1 MSIPEQFIRRPV
13 MTTLVTSAITLF
25 GWMAYERLPVSDLP
39 NVDFPSI
46 SVSASLPGASPE
58 TMAASVATPLEQQFS
73 SIAGIESMTS
83 TSSLGSTSITM
94 QFSLDRNIDGAAQD
108 VQSAI
113 AAVQRRLP
121 RDMPSPPSFRKSN
134 PNDDSILLLALSSK
148 TLALSEVNEF
158 AETVLAQR
166 ISTVDGV
173 SQVNVFGAQKYAV
186 RVRIDPRALASRS
199 IGIDEVRTALDT
211 NNVNLPAGV
220 IDGASKATTL
230 LATGQL
236 KDAAGFRNVIVTY
249 RNGAAVRLGD
259 VAQVT
264 DSVENEKSIS
274 WFDPRM
280 VNGVEDPEFAAG
292 TKQTRAIILSIQ
304 RQPGTNT
311 IKVVDGIKE
320 LLPAFRAQLPA
331 TIELETVVDRSI
343 AIRESVHDVKFTL
356 VLAIILV
363 VLVIF
368 LFLRA
373 LSATIIPSIAMPIAI
388 IGTFA
393 VMYFFG
399 FSINNVT
406 LLALTL
412 SVGFVVDDA
421 IVMLENIVRHI
432 EKGESV
438 MAASLRGSREI
449 GFTIVS
455 MTISLVAVFIPV
467 LFMGGVLGRLLHE
480 FAITISAA
488 ILVSG
493 FVSLTLIPMLCSR
506 FLKPVD
512 HAKKHGKI
520 YQTSERVFQQ
530 SVDFY
535 ERTLRFS
542 LRRRTLTM
550 GIALATVGLTLWLIV
565 IIPKGFIPTEDTGR
579 LQVIVEA
586 AQDTSFDAMVGY
598 QLKVMAAIKANPHV
612 KDVIAF
618 VGGFGRSGSG
628 TSNTSRMF
636 VGLVDTDRPGA
647 GDIAQQLRVATA
659 GIPGVRV
666 FPTVPPS
673 IRLGSRGS
681 SSVYQYTLYGTDLQ
695 EIYRVAPL
703 LLERVRELPGIIDVG
718 SDLQITSP
726 QLIIDIDRDK
736 TSSLGLNAQQVQE
749 ALYSAF
755 GARQVSTIYT
765 STNQYAV
772 ILELEEKY
780 LRDPASLSL
789 LYLRNREGKLIPLE
803 SVAKLRSSVGPL
815 TVAHLGQV
823 PAVTISFNL
832 KPELSLSQ
840 ATEEIEKIAR
850 EILPATVSGTFQ
862 GTAAAFTSS
871 LRGLG
876 LTLIIAVLV
885 IYLVLGILY
894 EDFVHPVT
902 ILSGLPAATF
912 GALVTLLTFGQELN
926 MYGYVGLIMLIGIV
940 KKNAIMMIDFALD
953 ARRQHGKSAEDA
965 IFEACIVRF
974 RPIMMTTFAA
984 IAGTLPIALGW
995 GAGADAR
1002 RTLGLAVV
1010 GGLVV
1015 SQILTLYITPVF
1027 YLYMER
1033 FSKHLTPKPVSEL
1046 ESSTAPLPEPAFSGK

>member
-1 MSIPEQFIRRPV
+1 MSIPEHFIRRPV

-39 NVDFPSI
+39 NVDFPTI

-83 TSSLGSTSITM
+83 TSSLGSTSVTM
-94 QFSLDRNIDGAAQD
+94 QFTLDRSIDGAAQD

-121 RDMPSPPSFRKSN
+121 QDMPSPPSFRKSN

-148 TLALSEVNEF
+148 TLALSEINEL

-186 RVRIDPRALASRS
+186 RVRVDPRALASRS
-199 IGIDEVRTALDT
+199 IGIDEVRTALST

-264 DSVENEKSIS
+264 DSVENEKSVS
-274 WFDPRM
+274 WFDPRFI
-280 VNGVEDPEFAAG
+280 NGIEDPEFAAG
-292 TKQTRAIILSIQ
+292 TKETRAIVLSIQ

-331 TIELETVVDRSI
+331 TIDLEIVVDRSI
-343 AIRESVHDVKFTL
+343 SIRDSVHDVKFTL

-438 MAASLRGSREI
+438 VAASLRGSREI

-512 HAKKHGKI
+512 HAKQHGKI
-520 YQTSERVFQQ
+520 YAASERVFQR

-535 ERTLRFS
+535 ERTLRYS
-542 LRRRTLTM
+542 LRRRVLTM
-550 GIALATVGLTLWLIV
+550 GVALATVGLTLWLIV

-579 LQVIVEA
+579 IQVIVEA
-586 AQDTSFDAMVGY
+586 AQDTSFEAMTGY
-598 QLKVMAAIKANPHV
+598 QRKVMAAIKANPGV
-612 KDVIAF
+612 RDIIAF
-618 VGGFGRSGSG
+618 TGSYGRGGGA
-628 TSNTSRMF
+628 SNTGRMF
-636 VGLVDTDRPGA
+636 VGLVDTDRLPA
-647 GDIAQQLRVATA
+647 AEIAQQLRAATA

-695 EIYRVAPL
+695 ELYRTTPL
-703 LLERVRELPGIIDVG
+703 VLERVREVPGIIDVS

-755 GARQVSTIYT
+755 GSRQVSTIYT

-780 LRDPASLSL
+780 LRDPASLAL

-803 SVAKLRSSVGPL
+803 AVAKLRPSAGPL

-832 KPELSLSQ
+832 KPELALSQ

-871 LRGLG
+871 LQGLG

-894 EDFVHPVT
+894 EDFVHPIT

-912 GALVTLLTFGQELN
+912 GALVTLLAFGEELN

-1033 FSKHLTPKPVSEL
+1033 FSKHLTPKPVTEI
-1046 ESSTAPLPEPAFSGK
+1046 EGSSTALPQPAFLGK

>member
-1 MSIPEQFIRRPV
+1 MNIPEQFIRRPV
-13 MTTLVTSAITLF
+13 MTTLVTAAITLF

-39 NVDFPSI
+39 NVDFPTI

-58 TMAASVATPLEQQFS
+58 TMAAAVATPLEQQFS
-73 SIAGIESMTS
+73 SIAGIESMSS
-83 TSSLGSTSITM
+83 TSSLGNTSITM
-94 QFSLDRNIDGAAQD
+94 QFNLDRNIDGAAQD

-121 RDMPSPPSFRKSN
+121 RDMPNPPSFRKSN
-134 PNDDSILLLALSSK
+134 PSDDSILLIALSSQ

-173 SQVNVFGAQKYAV
+173 AQVNVFGAQKYAV
-186 RVRIDPRALASRS
+186 RVQLDPRSLASRG

-211 NNVNLPAGV
+211 NNVNLPAGL
-220 IDGASKATTL
+220 IDGASKSTTL

-236 KDAAGFRNVIVTY
+236 KNADSFRKVIITY
-249 RNGAAVRLGD
+249 RNGAPVRLGD
-259 VAQVT
+259 VATVS
-264 DSVENEKSIS
+264 DSVENLKSFS
-274 WFDPRM
+274 WFDARFKD
-280 VNGVEDPEFAAG
+280 GVEDPEFAG
-292 TKQTRAIILSIQ
+292 GKKNTRAIVLSIQ

-311 IKVVDGIKE
+311 IKVVDGVKA

-356 VLAIILV
+356 VLAIVLV

-368 LFLRA
+368 LFLRS
-373 LSATIIPSIAMPIAI
+373 LSATVIPSIAMPIAV

-393 VMYFFG
+393 VMYFFN
-399 FSINNVT
+399 FSIDNIS

-438 MAASLRGSREI
+438 MAASIRGSREI
-449 GFTIVS
+449 GFTIIS

-480 FAITISAA
+480 FAVTISAA

-493 FVSLTLIPMLCSR
+493 FVSLTLTPMLCSR
-506 FLKPVD
+506 FLKPIN
-512 HAKKHGKI
+512 HAETHGRF
-520 YQTSERVFQQ
+520 YRSTERLFQR

-535 ERTLRFS
+535 ERTLRFA
-542 LRRRTLTM
+542 LRWRTATMVVALSTIVLT
-550 GIALATVGLTLWLIV
+550 GVLLV
-565 IIPKGFIPTEDTGR
+565 ITPKGFIPTEDTGR
-579 LQVIVEA
+579 IQIQIEA
-586 AQDTSFDAMVGY
+586 AQDSSFEAMVGY
-598 QLKVMAAIKANPHV
+598 QTAVSAAIKRNPYV
-612 KDVIAF
+612 KDSIVF
-618 VGGFGRSGSG
+618 LGGGGRGG
-628 TSNTSRMF
+628 GASNTSRMF
-636 VGLVDTDRPGA
+636 VSLVDGKRPNA
-647 GDIAQQLRVATA
+647 GQVAQMLRAETA

-681 SSVYQYTLYGTDLQ
+681 SSVYQYSLYGTDLQ
-695 EIYRVAPL
+695 ELYRVTPVL
-703 LLERVRELPGIIDVG
+703 VERVREISGVIDVS

-736 TSSLGLNAQQVQE
+736 ASSLGLNAQQVE
-749 ALYSAF
+749 ETLYSAF
-755 GARQVSTIYT
+755 GSRQVSTIYT
-765 STNQYAV
+765 STNQYSV
-772 ILELEEKY
+772 ILELAEKY

-803 SVAKLRSSVGPL
+803 SVAKLRPSVGPL

-832 KPELSLSQ
+832 RADLSLSE
-840 ATEEIEKIAR
+840 ATEQIEKIAR
-850 EILPATVSGTFQ
+850 EVLPATVSGTFQ

-871 LRGLG
+871 LNGLG
-876 LTLIIAVLV
+876 LTLLIAVLV

-894 EDFVHPVT
+894 EDFVHPIT

-912 GALVTLLTFGQELN
+912 GALVTLLIFGQELN

-953 ARRQHGKSAEDA
+953 ARRHQGKSAEDA

-1010 GGLVV
+1010 GGLLV
-1015 SQILTLYITPVF
+1015 SQVLTLYITPVF
-1027 YLYMER
+1027 YLFMER
-1033 FSKHLTPKPVSEL
+1033 FTKHLTPKPVPEIVPGA
-1046 ESSTAPLPEPAFSGK
+1046 TAEPALAVR

>member
-1 MSIPEQFIRRPV
+1 MSIPEHFIRRPV

-39 NVDFPSI
+39 NVDFPTI

-83 TSSLGSTSITM
+83 TSSLGSTSVTM
-94 QFSLDRNIDGAAQD
+94 QYTLDRSIDGAAQD

-121 RDMPSPPSFRKSN
+121 QDMPSPPSFRKSN

-148 TLALSEVNEF
+148 TLALSEINEL

-186 RVRIDPRALASRS
+186 RVRVDPRALASRS
-199 IGIDEVRTALDT
+199 IGIDEVRTALST

-264 DSVENEKSIS
+264 DSVENEKSVS
-274 WFDPRM
+274 WFDPRFI
-280 VNGVEDPEFAAG
+280 NGIEDPEFAAG
-292 TKQTRAIILSIQ
+292 TKETRAIVLSIQ

-331 TIELETVVDRSI
+331 TIDLEIVVDRSI
-343 AIRESVHDVKFTL
+343 SIRDSVHDVKFTL

-438 MAASLRGSREI
+438 VAASLRGSREI

-512 HAKKHGKI
+512 HAKQHGKI
-520 YQTSERVFQQ
+520 YAASERVFQR

-535 ERTLRFS
+535 ERTLRYS
-542 LRRRTLTM
+542 LRRRVLTM
-550 GIALATVGLTLWLIV
+550 GVALATVGLTLWLIV

-579 LQVIVEA
+579 IQVIVEA
-586 AQDTSFDAMVGY
+586 AQDTSFEAMTGY
-598 QLKVMAAIKANPHV
+598 QRKVMAAIKANPGV
-612 KDVIAF
+612 RDIIAF
-618 VGGFGRSGSG
+618 TGSYGRGGGA
-628 TSNTSRMF
+628 SNTGRMF
-636 VGLVDTDRPGA
+636 VGLVDTDRLPA
-647 GDIAQQLRVATA
+647 AEIAQQLRAATA

-695 EIYRVAPL
+695 ELYRTTPL
-703 LLERVRELPGIIDVG
+703 VLERVREVPGIIDVS

-755 GARQVSTIYT
+755 GSRQVSTIYT

-780 LRDPASLSL
+780 LRDPASLAL

-803 SVAKLRSSVGPL
+803 AVAKLRPSVGPL

-832 KPELSLSQ
+832 KPELALSQ

-871 LRGLG
+871 LQGLG

-894 EDFVHPVT
+894 EDFVHPIT

-912 GALVTLLTFGQELN
+912 GALVTLLAFGEELN

-1033 FSKHLTPKPVSEL
+1033 FSKHLTPKPITEI
-1046 ESSTAPLPEPAFSGK
+1046 EGSSTALPQPAFLGK

>member
-1 MSIPEQFIRRPV
+1 MSIPEHFIRRPV

-39 NVDFPSI
+39 NVDFPTI

-83 TSSLGSTSITM
+83 TSSLGSTSVTM
-94 QFSLDRNIDGAAQD
+94 QFTLDRSIDGAAQD

-121 RDMPSPPSFRKSN
+121 QDMPSPPSFRKSN

-148 TLALSEVNEF
+148 TLALSEINEL

-186 RVRIDPRALASRS
+186 RVRVDPRALASRS
-199 IGIDEVRTALDT
+199 IGIDEVRTALST

-264 DSVENEKSIS
+264 DSVENEKSVS
-274 WFDPRM
+274 WFDPRFI
-280 VNGVEDPEFAAG
+280 NGIEDPEFAAG
-292 TKQTRAIILSIQ
+292 TKETRAIVLSIQ

-331 TIELETVVDRSI
+331 TIDLEIVVDRSI
-343 AIRESVHDVKFTL
+343 SIRDSVHDVKFTL

-438 MAASLRGSREI
+438 VAASLRGSREI

-512 HAKKHGKI
+512 HAKQHGKI
-520 YQTSERVFQQ
+520 YAASERVFQR

-535 ERTLRFS
+535 ERTLRYS
-542 LRRRTLTM
+542 LRRRVLTM
-550 GIALATVGLTLWLIV
+550 GVALATVGLTLWLIV

-579 LQVIVEA
+579 IQVIVEA
-586 AQDTSFDAMVGY
+586 AQDTSFEAMTGY
-598 QLKVMAAIKANPHV
+598 QRKVMAAIKANPGV
-612 KDVIAF
+612 RDIIAF
-618 VGGFGRSGSG
+618 TGSYGRGGGA
-628 TSNTSRMF
+628 SNTGRMF
-636 VGLVDTDRPGA
+636 VGLVDTDRLPA
-647 GDIAQQLRVATA
+647 AEIAQQLRAATA

-695 EIYRVAPL
+695 ELYRTTPL
-703 LLERVRELPGIIDVG
+703 VLERVREVPGIIDVS

-755 GARQVSTIYT
+755 GSRQVSTIYT

-780 LRDPASLSL
+780 LRDPASLAL

-803 SVAKLRSSVGPL
+803 AVAKLRPSVGPL

-832 KPELSLSQ
+832 KPELALSQ

-871 LRGLG
+871 LQGLG

-894 EDFVHPVT
+894 EDFVHPIT

-912 GALVTLLTFGQELN
+912 GALVTLLAFGEELN

-1033 FSKHLTPKPVSEL
+1033 FSKHLTPKPVTEI
-1046 ESSTAPLPEPAFSGK
+1046 EGSSTALPQPAFLGK

>member
-1 MSIPEQFIRRPV
+1 MSIPEHFIRRPV

-39 NVDFPSI
+39 NVDFPTI

-83 TSSLGSTSITM
+83 TSSLGSTSVTM
-94 QFSLDRNIDGAAQD
+94 QFTLDRSIDGAAQD
-108 VQSAI
+108 VQSAN

-121 RDMPSPPSFRKSN
+121 QDMPSPPSFRKSN

-148 TLALSEVNEF
+148 TLALSEINEL

-186 RVRIDPRALASRS
+186 RVRVDPRALASRS
-199 IGIDEVRTALDT
+199 IGIDEVRTALST

-264 DSVENEKSIS
+264 DSVENEKSVS
-274 WFDPRM
+274 WFDPRFI
-280 VNGVEDPEFAAG
+280 NGIEDPEFAAG
-292 TKQTRAIILSIQ
+292 TKETRAIVLSIQ

-331 TIELETVVDRSI
+331 TIDLEIVVDRSI
-343 AIRESVHDVKFTL
+343 SIRDSVHDVKFTL

-438 MAASLRGSREI
+438 VAASLRGSREI

-512 HAKKHGKI
+512 HAKQHGKI
-520 YQTSERVFQQ
+520 YAASERVFQR

-535 ERTLRFS
+535 ERTLRYS
-542 LRRRTLTM
+542 LRRRVLTM
-550 GIALATVGLTLWLIV
+550 GVALATVGLTLWLIV

-579 LQVIVEA
+579 IQVIVEA
-586 AQDTSFDAMVGY
+586 AQDTSFEAMTGY
-598 QLKVMAAIKANPHV
+598 QRKVMAAIKANPGV
-612 KDVIAF
+612 RDIIAF
-618 VGGFGRSGSG
+618 TGSYGRGGGA
-628 TSNTSRMF
+628 SNTGRMF
-636 VGLVDTDRPGA
+636 VGLVDTDRLPA
-647 GDIAQQLRVATA
+647 AEIAQQLRAATA

-695 EIYRVAPL
+695 ELYRTTPL
-703 LLERVRELPGIIDVG
+703 VLERVREVPGIIDVS

-755 GARQVSTIYT
+755 GSRQVSTIYT

-780 LRDPASLSL
+780 LRDPASLAL

-803 SVAKLRSSVGPL
+803 AVAKLRPSVGPL

-832 KPELSLSQ
+832 KPELALSQ

-871 LRGLG
+871 LQGLG

-894 EDFVHPVT
+894 EDFVHPIT

-912 GALVTLLTFGQELN
+912 GALVTLLAFGEELN

-1033 FSKHLTPKPVSEL
+1033 FSKHLTPKPVTEIEGSP
-1046 ESSTAPLPEPAFSGK
+1046 TALPQPAFLGK

>member
-1 MSIPEQFIRRPV
+1 MSIPEHFIRRPV

-39 NVDFPSI
+39 NVDFPTI

-83 TSSLGSTSITM
+83 TSSLGSTSVTM
-94 QFSLDRNIDGAAQD
+94 QFTLDRSIDGAAQD

-121 RDMPSPPSFRKSN
+121 QDMPSPPSFRKSN

-148 TLALSEVNEF
+148 TLALSEINEL

-186 RVRIDPRALASRS
+186 RVRVDPRALASRS
-199 IGIDEVRTALDT
+199 IGIDEVRTALST

-264 DSVENEKSIS
+264 DSVENEKSVS
-274 WFDPRM
+274 WFDPRFI
-280 VNGVEDPEFAAG
+280 NGIEDPEFAAG
-292 TKQTRAIILSIQ
+292 TKETRAIVLSIQ

-331 TIELETVVDRSI
+331 TIDLEIVVDRSI
-343 AIRESVHDVKFTL
+343 SIRDSVHDVKFTL

-438 MAASLRGSREI
+438 VAASLRGSREI

-512 HAKKHGKI
+512 HAKQHGKI
-520 YQTSERVFQQ
+520 YAASERVFQR

-535 ERTLRFS
+535 ERTLRYS
-542 LRRRTLTM
+542 LRRRVLTM
-550 GIALATVGLTLWLIV
+550 GVALATVGLTLWLIV

-579 LQVIVEA
+579 IQVIVEA
-586 AQDTSFDAMVGY
+586 AQDTSFEAMTGY
-598 QLKVMAAIKANPHV
+598 QRKVMAAIKANPGV
-612 KDVIAF
+612 RDIIAF
-618 VGGFGRSGSG
+618 TGSYGRGGGA
-628 TSNTSRMF
+628 SNTGRMF
-636 VGLVDTDRPGA
+636 VGLVDTDRLPA
-647 GDIAQQLRVATA
+647 AEIAQQLRAATA

-695 EIYRVAPL
+695 ELYRTTPL
-703 LLERVRELPGIIDVG
+703 VLERVREVPGIIDVS

-755 GARQVSTIYT
+755 GSRQVSTIYT

-780 LRDPASLSL
+780 LRDPASLAL

-803 SVAKLRSSVGPL
+803 AVAKLRPSVGPL

-832 KPELSLSQ
+832 KPELALSQ

-871 LRGLG
+871 LQGLG

-894 EDFVHPVT
+894 EDFVHPIT

-912 GALVTLLTFGQELN
+912 GALVTLLAFGEELN

-1033 FSKHLTPKPVSEL
+1033 FSKHLTPKTVTEI
-1046 ESSTAPLPEPAFSGK
+1046 EGSSTALPQPAFLGK

>member
-1 MSIPEQFIRRPV
+1 MSIPEHFIRRPV

-39 NVDFPSI
+39 NVDFPTI

-83 TSSLGSTSITM
+83 TSSLGSTSVTM
-94 QFSLDRNIDGAAQD
+94 QFTLDRSIDGAAQD

-121 RDMPSPPSFRKSN
+121 QDMPSPPSFRKSN

-148 TLALSEVNEF
+148 TLALSEINEL

-186 RVRIDPRALASRS
+186 RVRVDPRALASRS
-199 IGIDEVRTALDT
+199 IGIDEVRTALST

-264 DSVENEKSIS
+264 DSVENEKSVS
-274 WFDPRM
+274 WFDPRFI
-280 VNGVEDPEFAAG
+280 NGIEDPEFAAG
-292 TKQTRAIILSIQ
+292 TKETRAIVLSIQ

-331 TIELETVVDRSI
+331 TIDLEIVVDRSI
-343 AIRESVHDVKFTL
+343 SIRDSVHDVKFTL

-438 MAASLRGSREI
+438 VAASLRGSREI

-512 HAKKHGKI
+512 HAKQHGKI
-520 YQTSERVFQQ
+520 YAASERVFQR

-535 ERTLRFS
+535 ERTLRYS
-542 LRRRTLTM
+542 LRRRVLTM
-550 GIALATVGLTLWLIV
+550 GVALATVGLTLWLIV

-579 LQVIVEA
+579 IQVIVEA
-586 AQDTSFDAMVGY
+586 AQDTSFEAMTGY
-598 QLKVMAAIKANPHV
+598 QRKVTAAIKANPGV
-612 KDVIAF
+612 RDIIAF
-618 VGGFGRSGSG
+618 TGSYGRGGGA
-628 TSNTSRMF
+628 SNTGRMF
-636 VGLVDTDRPGA
+636 VGLVDTDRLPA
-647 GDIAQQLRVATA
+647 AEIAQQLRAATA

-695 EIYRVAPL
+695 ELYRTTPL
-703 LLERVRELPGIIDVG
+703 VLERVREVPGIIDVS

-755 GARQVSTIYT
+755 GSRQVSTIYT

-780 LRDPASLSL
+780 LRDPASLAL

-803 SVAKLRSSVGPL
+803 AVAKLRPSVGPL

-832 KPELSLSQ
+832 KPELALSQ

-871 LRGLG
+871 LQGLG

-894 EDFVHPVT
+894 EDFVHPIT

-912 GALVTLLTFGQELN
+912 GALVTLLAFGEELN

-1033 FSKHLTPKPVSEL
+1033 FSKHLTPKPVTEI
-1046 ESSTAPLPEPAFSGK
+1046 EGSSTALPQPAFLGK

>member
-1 MSIPEQFIRRPV
+1 MSIPEHFIRRPV

-39 NVDFPSI
+39 NVDFPTI

-83 TSSLGSTSITM
+83 TSSLGSTSVTM
-94 QFSLDRNIDGAAQD
+94 QFTLDRSIDGAAQD

-121 RDMPSPPSFRKSN
+121 QDMPSPPSFRKSN

-148 TLALSEVNEF
+148 TLALSEINEL

-186 RVRIDPRALASRS
+186 RVRVDPRALASRS
-199 IGIDEVRTALDT
+199 IGIDEVRTALST

-264 DSVENEKSIS
+264 DSVENEKSVS
-274 WFDPRM
+274 WFDPRFI
-280 VNGVEDPEFAAG
+280 NGIEDPEFAAG
-292 TKQTRAIILSIQ
+292 TKETRAIVLSIQ

-331 TIELETVVDRSI
+331 TIDLEIVVDRSI
-343 AIRESVHDVKFTL
+343 SIRDSVHDVKFTL

-438 MAASLRGSREI
+438 VAASLRGSREI

-512 HAKKHGKI
+512 HAKQHGKI
-520 YQTSERVFQQ
+520 YAASERVFQR

-535 ERTLRFS
+535 ERTLRYS
-542 LRRRTLTM
+542 LRRRVLTM
-550 GIALATVGLTLWLIV
+550 GVALATVGLTLWLIV

-579 LQVIVEA
+579 IQVIVEA
-586 AQDTSFDAMVGY
+586 AQDTSFEAMTGY
-598 QLKVMAAIKANPHV
+598 QRKVMAAIKANPGV
-612 KDVIAF
+612 RDIIAF
-618 VGGFGRSGSG
+618 TGSYGRGGGA
-628 TSNTSRMF
+628 SNTGRMF
-636 VGLVDTDRPGA
+636 VGLVDTDRLPA
-647 GDIAQQLRVATA
+647 AEIAQQLRAATA

-695 EIYRVAPL
+695 ELYRTTPL
-703 LLERVRELPGIIDVG
+703 VLERVREVPGIIDVS

-755 GARQVSTIYT
+755 GSRQVSTIYT

-780 LRDPASLSL
+780 LRDPASLAL

-803 SVAKLRSSVGPL
+803 AVAKLRPSVGPL
-815 TVAHLGQV
+815 TVAHLSQV
-823 PAVTISFNL
+823 PAVTISFNA
-832 KPELSLSQ
+832 KPELDLSQ

-871 LRGLG
+871 LQGLG

-894 EDFVHPVT
+894 EDFVHPIT

-912 GALVTLLTFGQELN
+912 GALVTLLAFGEELN

-1033 FSKHLTPKPVSEL
+1033 FSKHLTPKPVTEI
-1046 ESSTAPLPEPAFSGK
+1046 EGSSTALPQPAFLGK

>member
-1 MSIPEQFIRRPV
+1 MSIPEHFIRRPV

-39 NVDFPSI
+39 NVDFPTI

-83 TSSLGSTSITM
+83 TSSLGSTSVTM
-94 QFSLDRNIDGAAQD
+94 QFTLDRSIDGAAQD

-121 RDMPSPPSFRKSN
+121 QDMPSPPSFRKSN

-148 TLALSEVNEF
+148 TLALSEINEL

-186 RVRIDPRALASRS
+186 RVRVDPRALASRS
-199 IGIDEVRTALDT
+199 IGIDEVRTALST

-259 VAQVT
+259 VAQVI
-264 DSVENEKSIS
+264 DSVENEKSVS
-274 WFDPRM
+274 WFDPRFI
-280 VNGVEDPEFAAG
+280 NGIEDPEFAAG
-292 TKQTRAIILSIQ
+292 TKETRAIVLSIQ

-331 TIELETVVDRSI
+331 TIDLEIVVDRSI
-343 AIRESVHDVKFTL
+343 SIRDSVHDVKFTL

-438 MAASLRGSREI
+438 VAASLRGSREI

-512 HAKKHGKI
+512 HAKQHGKI
-520 YQTSERVFQQ
+520 YAASERVFQR

-535 ERTLRFS
+535 ERTLRYS
-542 LRRRTLTM
+542 LRRRVLTM
-550 GIALATVGLTLWLIV
+550 GVALATVGLTLWLIV

-579 LQVIVEA
+579 IQVIVEA
-586 AQDTSFDAMVGY
+586 AQDTSFEAMTGY
-598 QLKVMAAIKANPHV
+598 QRKVMAAIKANPGV
-612 KDVIAF
+612 RDIIAF
-618 VGGFGRSGSG
+618 TGSYGRGGGA
-628 TSNTSRMF
+628 SNTGRMF
-636 VGLVDTDRPGA
+636 VGLVDTDRLPA
-647 GDIAQQLRVATA
+647 AEIAQQLRAATA

-695 EIYRVAPL
+695 ELYRTTPL
-703 LLERVRELPGIIDVG
+703 VLERVREVPGIIDVS

-755 GARQVSTIYT
+755 GSRQVSTIYT

-780 LRDPASLSL
+780 LRDPASLAL

-803 SVAKLRSSVGPL
+803 AVAKLRPSVGPL

-832 KPELSLSQ
+832 KPELALSQ

-871 LRGLG
+871 LQGLG

-894 EDFVHPVT
+894 EDFVHPIT

-912 GALVTLLTFGQELN
+912 GALVTLLAFGEELN
-926 MYGYVGLIMLIGIV
+926 MYGYVGLSMLIGIV

-995 GAGADAR
+995 GTGADAR

-1033 FSKHLTPKPVSEL
+1033 FSKHLTPKPVTEI
-1046 ESSTAPLPEPAFSGK
+1046 EGSSTALPQPAFLGK

>member
-1 MSIPEQFIRRPV
+1 MSIPEHFIRRPV

-39 NVDFPSI
+39 NVDFPTI

-83 TSSLGSTSITM
+83 TSSLGSTSVTM
-94 QFSLDRNIDGAAQD
+94 QFTLDRSIDGAAQD

-121 RDMPSPPSFRKSN
+121 QDMPSPPSFRKSN

-148 TLALSEVNEF
+148 TLALSEINEL

-186 RVRIDPRALASRS
+186 RVRVDPRALASRS
-199 IGIDEVRTALDT
+199 IGIDEVRTALST

-264 DSVENEKSIS
+264 DSVENEKSVS
-274 WFDPRM
+274 WFDPRFI
-280 VNGVEDPEFAAG
+280 NGIEDPEFAAG
-292 TKQTRAIILSIQ
+292 TKETRAIVLSIQ

-331 TIELETVVDRSI
+331 TIDLEIVVDRSI
-343 AIRESVHDVKFTL
+343 SIRDSVHDVKFTL

-438 MAASLRGSREI
+438 VAASLRGSREI

-512 HAKKHGKI
+512 HAKQHGKI
-520 YQTSERVFQQ
+520 YAASERVFQQ

-535 ERTLRFS
+535 ERTLRYS
-542 LRRRTLTM
+542 LRRRVLTM
-550 GIALATVGLTLWLIV
+550 GVALATVGLTLWLIV

-579 LQVIVEA
+579 IQVIVEA
-586 AQDTSFDAMVGY
+586 AQDTSFEAMTGY
-598 QLKVMAAIKANPHV
+598 QRKVMAAIKANPGV
-612 KDVIAF
+612 RDIIAF
-618 VGGFGRSGSG
+618 TGSYGRGGGA
-628 TSNTSRMF
+628 SNTGRMF
-636 VGLVDTDRPGA
+636 VGLVDTDRLPA
-647 GDIAQQLRVATA
+647 AEIAQQLRAATA

-695 EIYRVAPL
+695 ELYRTTPL
-703 LLERVRELPGIIDVG
+703 VLERVREVPGIIDVS

-755 GARQVSTIYT
+755 GSRQVSTIYT

-780 LRDPASLSL
+780 LRDPASLAL

-803 SVAKLRSSVGPL
+803 AVAKLRPSVGPL

-832 KPELSLSQ
+832 KPELALSQ

-871 LRGLG
+871 LQGLG

-894 EDFVHPVT
+894 EDFVHPIT

-912 GALVTLLTFGQELN
+912 GALVTLLAFGEELN

-1033 FSKHLTPKPVSEL
+1033 FSKHLTPKPVTEI
-1046 ESSTAPLPEPAFSGK
+1046 EGSSTALPQPAFLGK

>member
-1 MSIPEQFIRRPV
+1 MNSPEHFIRRPV

-39 NVDFPSI
+39 NVDFPTI

-83 TSSLGSTSITM
+83 TSSLGSTSVTM
-94 QFSLDRNIDGAAQD
+94 QFTLDRSIDGAAQD

-121 RDMPSPPSFRKSN
+121 QDMPSPPSFRKSN

-148 TLALSEVNEF
+148 TLALSEINEL

-186 RVRIDPRALASRS
+186 RVRVDPRALASRS
-199 IGIDEVRTALDT
+199 IGIDEVRTALST

-264 DSVENEKSIS
+264 DSVENEKSVS
-274 WFDPRM
+274 WLDPRFI
-280 VNGVEDPEFAAG
+280 NGIEDPEFAAG
-292 TKQTRAIILSIQ
+292 TKETRAIVLSIQ

-331 TIELETVVDRSI
+331 TIDLEIVVDRSI
-343 AIRESVHDVKFTL
+343 SIRDSVHDVKFTL

-438 MAASLRGSREI
+438 VAASLRGSREI

-512 HAKKHGKI
+512 HAKQHGKI
-520 YQTSERVFQQ
+520 YAASERVFQR

-535 ERTLRFS
+535 ERTLRYS
-542 LRRRTLTM
+542 LRRRVLTM
-550 GIALATVGLTLWLIV
+550 GVALATVGLTLWLIV

-579 LQVIVEA
+579 IQVIVEA
-586 AQDTSFDAMVGY
+586 AQDTSFEAMTGY
-598 QLKVMAAIKANPHV
+598 QRKVMAAIKANPGV
-612 KDVIAF
+612 RDIIAF
-618 VGGFGRSGSG
+618 TGSYGRGGGA
-628 TSNTSRMF
+628 SNTGRMF
-636 VGLVDTDRPGA
+636 VGLVDTDRLPA
-647 GDIAQQLRVATA
+647 AEIAQQLRAATA

-695 EIYRVAPL
+695 ELYRTTPL
-703 LLERVRELPGIIDVG
+703 VLERVREVPGIIDVS

-755 GARQVSTIYT
+755 GSRQVSTIYT

-780 LRDPASLSL
+780 LRDPASLAL

-803 SVAKLRSSVGPL
+803 AVAKLRPSVGPL

-832 KPELSLSQ
+832 KPELALSQ

-871 LRGLG
+871 LQGLG

-894 EDFVHPVT
+894 EDFVHPIT

-912 GALVTLLTFGQELN
+912 GALVTLLAFGEELN

-1010 GGLVV
+1010 GGLLV
-1015 SQILTLYITPVF
+1015 SQLLTLYITPVF

-1033 FSKHLTPKPVSEL
+1033 FSKHLTPKPVTEI
-1046 ESSTAPLPEPAFSGK
+1046 EGSSTALPQPAFLGK

>member
-1 MSIPEQFIRRPV
+1 MSIPEHFIRRPV

-39 NVDFPSI
+39 NVDFPTI

-83 TSSLGSTSITM
+83 TSSLGSTSVTM
-94 QFSLDRNIDGAAQD
+94 QFTLDRSIDGAAQD
-108 VQSAI
+108 DQSAF

-121 RDMPSPPSFRKSN
+121 QDMPSPPSFRKSN

-148 TLALSEVNEF
+148 TLALSEINEL

-186 RVRIDPRALASRS
+186 RVRVDPRALASRS
-199 IGIDEVRTALDT
+199 IGIDEVRTALST

-264 DSVENEKSIS
+264 DSVENEKSVS
-274 WFDPRM
+274 WFDPRFI
-280 VNGVEDPEFAAG
+280 NGIEDPEFAAG
-292 TKQTRAIILSIQ
+292 TKETRAIVLSIQ

-331 TIELETVVDRSI
+331 TIDLEIVVDRSI
-343 AIRESVHDVKFTL
+343 SIRDSVHDVKFTL

-438 MAASLRGSREI
+438 VAASLRGSREI

-512 HAKKHGKI
+512 HAKQHGKI
-520 YQTSERVFQQ
+520 YAASERVFQR

-535 ERTLRFS
+535 ERTLRYS
-542 LRRRTLTM
+542 LRRRVLTM
-550 GIALATVGLTLWLIV
+550 GVALATVGLTLWLIV

-579 LQVIVEA
+579 IQVIVEA
-586 AQDTSFDAMVGY
+586 AQDTSFEAMTGY
-598 QLKVMAAIKANPHV
+598 QRKVMAAIKANPGV
-612 KDVIAF
+612 RDIIAF
-618 VGGFGRSGSG
+618 TGSYGRGGGA
-628 TSNTSRMF
+628 SNTGRMF
-636 VGLVDTDRPGA
+636 VGLVDTDRLPA
-647 GDIAQQLRVATA
+647 AEIAQQLRAATA

-695 EIYRVAPL
+695 ELYRTTPL
-703 LLERVRELPGIIDVG
+703 VLERVREVPGIIDVS

-755 GARQVSTIYT
+755 GSRQVSTIYT

-780 LRDPASLSL
+780 LRDPASLAL

-803 SVAKLRSSVGPL
+803 AVAKLRPSVGPL

-832 KPELSLSQ
+832 KPELALSQ

-871 LRGLG
+871 LQGLG

-894 EDFVHPVT
+894 EDFVHPIT

-912 GALVTLLTFGQELN
+912 GALVTLLAFGEELN

-1033 FSKHLTPKPVSEL
+1033 FSKHLTPKPVTEI
-1046 ESSTAPLPEPAFSGK
+1046 EGSSTALPQPAFLGK

>member
-1 MSIPEQFIRRPV
+1 MSIPEHFIRRPV

-39 NVDFPSI
+39 NVDFPTI

-83 TSSLGSTSITM
+83 TSSLGSTSVTM
-94 QFSLDRNIDGAAQD
+94 QFTLDRSIDGAAQD

-121 RDMPSPPSFRKSN
+121 QDMPSPPSFRKSN

-148 TLALSEVNEF
+148 TLALSEINEL

-186 RVRIDPRALASRS
+186 RVRVDPRALASRS
-199 IGIDEVRTALDT
+199 IGIDEVRTALST

-264 DSVENEKSIS
+264 DSVENEKSVS
-274 WFDPRM
+274 WFDPRFI
-280 VNGVEDPEFAAG
+280 NGIEDPEFAAG
-292 TKQTRAIILSIQ
+292 TKETRAIVLSIQ

-331 TIELETVVDRSI
+331 TIDLEIVVDRSI
-343 AIRESVHDVKFTL
+343 SIRDSVHDVKFTL

-438 MAASLRGSREI
+438 VAASLRGSREI

-512 HAKKHGKI
+512 HAKQHGKI
-520 YQTSERVFQQ
+520 YAASERVFQR

-535 ERTLRFS
+535 ERTLRYS
-542 LRRRTLTM
+542 LRRRVLTM
-550 GIALATVGLTLWLIV
+550 GVALATVGLTLWLIV

-579 LQVIVEA
+579 IQVIVEA
-586 AQDTSFDAMVGY
+586 AQDTSFEAMTGY
-598 QLKVMAAIKANPHV
+598 QRKVMAAIKANPGV
-612 KDVIAF
+612 RDIIAF
-618 VGGFGRSGSG
+618 TGSYGRGGGA
-628 TSNTSRMF
+628 SNTGRMF
-636 VGLVDTDRPGA
+636 VGLVDTDRLPA
-647 GDIAQQLRVATA
+647 AEIAQQLRAATA

-695 EIYRVAPL
+695 ELYRTTPL
-703 LLERVRELPGIIDVG
+703 VLERVREVPGIIDVS

-755 GARQVSTIYT
+755 GSRQVSTIYT

-780 LRDPASLSL
+780 LRDPASLAL

-803 SVAKLRSSVGPL
+803 AVAKLRPSVGPL

-832 KPELSLSQ
+832 KPELALSQ

-871 LRGLG
+871 LQGLG

-894 EDFVHPVT
+894 EDFVHPIT

-912 GALVTLLTFGQELN
+912 GALVTLLAFGEELN

-1033 FSKHLTPKPVSEL
+1033 FSKHLTPTPVTEI
-1046 ESSTAPLPEPAFSGK
+1046 EGSSTALPQPAFLGK